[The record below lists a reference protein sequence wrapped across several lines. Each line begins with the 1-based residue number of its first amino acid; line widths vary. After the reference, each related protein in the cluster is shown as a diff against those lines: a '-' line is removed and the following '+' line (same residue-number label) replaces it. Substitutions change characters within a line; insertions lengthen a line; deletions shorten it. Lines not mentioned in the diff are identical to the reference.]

1 MSGWSFSIGK
11 IFGVEIRIHSLFLFL
26 VVPAS
31 LWASVE
37 GRPALRGLL
46 LWALLLVAVVVREV
60 ARAVAAA
67 AYSLDVKSIVILPT
81 GGLLTYATPEAE
93 ARAGETKIR
102 RGMVLVGPL
111 TNLLFGLIVM
121 GIVLT
126 ISPSVDMF
134 SAAWVSPAHLVRA
147 FVWLNLFL
155 AALNLL
161 PAWPL
166 DAGGAPGGLI
176 LRMPGMAK
184 SAKERNDAKIGAGD
198 GSGNGAG
205 SGSGSGFGI
214 GSKVG
219 SGSEA
224 GSGSEVGTGAF
235 LRLNAVKSTGF
246 LIAVGLIVGG
256 ILLRNWWMLMGGVF
270 VLLGAQIQRQGLAM
284 PRQTDTTKVGE
295 VMLTDYSTLSASA
308 TLEDAMMQARHS
320 LQDIFPVVRSG
331 NMVGAVGRQSILDAL
346 GSTGNGYVQGIMT
359 RSFQTAT
366 IDDSLLETLDKAV
379 AQSGGSLQIVP
390 VVSGEMVVGILTP
403 QHLQRSLGLIPRL
416 SRSAGRTKG
425 DETD

>member
-11 IFGVEIRIHSLFLFL
+11 IFGVEIRIHSFFLFL

-102 RGMVLVGPL
+102 RGMALVGPL

-126 ISPSVDMF
+126 ISPAVDMF
-134 SAAWVSPAHLVRA
+134 SAAWVSPAHLLRA

-166 DAGGAPGGLI
+166 DAGGATGGLT
-176 LRMPGMAK
+176 LRIPGMAK
-184 SAKERNDAKIGAGD
+184 GAKEGNDRKLGAGV
-198 GSGNGAG
+198 GSGIGIG
-205 SGSGSGFGI
+205 SGSGSG
-214 GSKVG
+214 
-219 SGSEA
+219 SEA
-224 GSGSEVGTGAF
+224 GKGAF
-235 LRLNAVKSTGF
+235 LRLNALKSTGF

-416 SRSAGRTKG
+416 SRRAGRSKG

>member
-11 IFGVEIRIHSLFLFL
+11 IFGVEIRIHSFFLFL

-102 RGMVLVGPL
+102 RGMALVGPL

-126 ISPSVDMF
+126 ISPAVDMF
-134 SAAWVSPAHLVRA
+134 SAAWVSPAHLLRA

-166 DAGGAPGGLI
+166 DAGGATGGLT
-176 LRMPGMAK
+176 LRIPGMAK
-184 SAKERNDAKIGAGD
+184 GAKEGNDRKLGAGV
-198 GSGNGAG
+198 GSGIGIG
-205 SGSGSGFGI
+205 SGSGSG
-214 GSKVG
+214 
-219 SGSEA
+219 SEA
-224 GSGSEVGTGAF
+224 GKGAF

-416 SRSAGRTKG
+416 SRRAGRSKG

>member
-11 IFGVEIRIHSLFLFL
+11 IFGVEIRIHSFFLFL

-102 RGMVLVGPL
+102 RGMALVGPL

-126 ISPSVDMF
+126 ISPAVDMF
-134 SAAWVSPAHLVRA
+134 SAAWVSPAHLLRA

-166 DAGGAPGGLI
+166 DAGGATGGLT
-176 LRMPGMAK
+176 LRIPGMAK
-184 SAKERNDAKIGAGD
+184 GAKEGNDRKLGAGV
-198 GSGNGAG
+198 GSGIGIG
-205 SGSGSGFGI
+205 SGSGS
-214 GSKVG
+214 V

-224 GSGSEVGTGAF
+224 GKGAF

-416 SRSAGRTKG
+416 SRRAGRSKG

>member
-1 MSGWSFSIGK
+1 MSGWSFGIGK
-11 IFGVEIRIHSLFLFL
+11 IFGVEMRIHSFFLFL
-26 VVPAS
+26 LVPAS
-31 LWASVE
+31 IWASVE

-46 LWALLLVAVVVREV
+46 LWVLLLVAIVVREV
-60 ARAVAAA
+60 ARALAAA
-67 AYSLDVKSIVILPT
+67 AYSLDVKSILLLPT
-81 GGLLTYATPEAE
+81 GGLLTYANPETE
-93 ARAGETKIR
+93 ARAGESKIR
-102 RGMVLVGPL
+102 RGMALVGPA
-111 TNLLFGLIVM
+111 TNLLFGLIIL

-134 SAAWVSPAHLVRA
+134 GAAWVSPAHLLRA

-166 DAGGAPGGLI
+166 DAGGATGGLTI
-176 LRMPGMAK
+176 RMPGTAK
-184 SAKERNDAKIGAGD
+184 AAKEGNDTKIGAG
-198 GSGNGAG
+198 AG
-205 SGSGSGFGI
+205 SRLGVG
-214 GSKVG
+214 VG
-219 SGSEA
+219 SGLGA
-224 GSGSEVGTGAF
+224 GVGSGAF

-256 ILLRNWWMLMGGVF
+256 IILRNWWMLMGGVF
-270 VLLGAQIQRQGLAM
+270 VLLGAQIERQGLAT

-416 SRSAGRTKG
+416 SRRAGRTKG